1 MWTGLQTRPDFQCY
15 DRSGG
20 TALESRPHIFNR
32 DSTLSFGCGRWPHQG
47 IRGVFRSGLLGC
59 PIATRRFWLKTIAHY
74 LFALIILAT
83 ALPMV
88 SAQTQGASPSSPAPA
103 GATVAGIIECG
114 EGYTSHELYDMK
126 ITLLE
131 VIRGEEAWKRI
142 REASS
147 SNKPAASGTEYL
159 LARIRFEYSARGTP
173 GTCIYPLAPKEFTA
187 YSAKGEDYETVSVVP
202 PKPKL
207 RKDLKSGEAAEGW
220 LVFAVPKEDKAPL
233 MLYSAADSGGAVEH
247 GGGKWFLLVKKQ

>member
-1 MWTGLQTRPDFQCY
+1 LG
-15 DRSGG
+15 
-20 TALESRPHIFNR
+20 R
-32 DSTLSFGCGRWPHQG
+32 DSPQLRHSKSGKAVELKGKTPRIPRIIIDFENWIREIRG
-47 IRGVFRSGLLGC
+47 IRGVFGFALLGC
-59 PIATRRFWLKTIAHY
+59 HFGIRRFWLKTFAHY

-88 SAQTQGASPSSPAPA
+88 SAQTQGSSPGSPAPA
-103 GATVAGIIECG
+103 DTTVAGIIECG

-147 SNKPAASGTEYL
+147 ANKPAESGMEYL
-159 LARIRFEYSARGTP
+159 LARIKYEYSARGTP
-173 GTCIYPLAPKEFTA
+173 GTCIHQLSPKEFTA
-187 YSAKGEDYETVSVVP
+187 YSAKGEDYETVSAVP
-202 PKPKL
+202 PKPEL
-207 RKDLKSGEAAEGW
+207 RKGLKSGEAAEGW

-233 MLYSAADSGGAVEH
+233 MLYSADDSGGAVEH
-247 GGGKWFLLVKKQ
+247 GGGKWFLLEKKP